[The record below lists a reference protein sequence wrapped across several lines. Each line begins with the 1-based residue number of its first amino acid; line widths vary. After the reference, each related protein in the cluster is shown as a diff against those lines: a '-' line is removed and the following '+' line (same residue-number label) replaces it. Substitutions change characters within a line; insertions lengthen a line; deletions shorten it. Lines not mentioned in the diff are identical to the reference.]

1 MGMLIQIANLLL
13 QVFVSLIAGAC
24 LLRCYIQWLGLN
36 LKSGP
41 SQSLGQYIFPLTN
54 WIVLPLRKLFSGVG
68 RFDIASCFA
77 AYLIVLV
84 KAVLIALLVGI
95 PPAILPM
102 LFYAVFDL
110 LNMVISGLI
119 GLVFVSVILSWIS
132 QGSPIQYLLA
142 LLTEPLL
149 RPIRRV
155 LPSMGALD
163 LSPLVLLLGLQILQ
177 MVLNNLH

>member
-13 QVFVSLIAGAC
+13 QVFVSLVAGAC
-24 LLRCYIQWLGLN
+24 LMRCYIQWLGFN

-41 SQSLGQYIFPLTN
+41 SQPIGQYVLPLTN
-54 WIVLPLRKLFSGVG
+54 WIVLPLRKLFTSIG
-68 RFDIASCFA
+68 RFDVASCFA

-95 PPAILPM
+95 PLAILP
-102 LFYAVFDL
+102 LLLVAVFDL
-110 LNMVISGLI
+110 LDMVISGLI

-149 RPIRRV
+149 GPIRRV
-155 LPSMGALD
+155 LPSLGALD

-177 MVLNNLH
+177 VVLNHLR